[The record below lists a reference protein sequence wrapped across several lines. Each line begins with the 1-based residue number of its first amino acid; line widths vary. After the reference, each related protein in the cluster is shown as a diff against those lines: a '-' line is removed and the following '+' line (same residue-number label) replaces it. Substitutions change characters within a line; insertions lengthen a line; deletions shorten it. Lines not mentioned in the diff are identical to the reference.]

1 MSKAISFVIGA
12 WTCYC
17 AMIGSYDG
25 AVALLFIYVLIAF
38 DPFEPHKSK
47 KGTTAANSGAQKQK
61 SI

>member
-1 MSKAISFVIGA
+1 MKNVSKAISFVVGA

-25 AVALLFIYVLIAF
+25 AVALLLIYALIAF

-47 KGTTAANSGAQKQK
+47 KGTTAARSRTQTK
-61 SI
+61 

>member
-1 MSKAISFVIGA
+1 MKDVSKAISFVVGA

-25 AVALLFIYVLIAF
+25 AVALLLIYALIAF

-47 KGTTAANSGAQKQK
+47 KK
-61 SI
+61 SASARQH